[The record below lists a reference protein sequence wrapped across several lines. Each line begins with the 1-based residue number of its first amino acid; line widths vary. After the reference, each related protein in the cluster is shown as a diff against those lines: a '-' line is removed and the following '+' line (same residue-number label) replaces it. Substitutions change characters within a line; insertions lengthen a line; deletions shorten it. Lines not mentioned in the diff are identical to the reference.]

1 MIVANDCIVI
11 LPPLYLPSS
20 ICFAEGTGAD
30 NEKLLSL
37 AKKRL
42 VDMVTALRTSL
53 KLDEA

>member
-11 LPPLYLPSS
+11 LPPQYLPSS
-20 ICFAEGTGAD
+20 ICFAEGTSED
-30 NEKLLSL
+30 NEKLLLL

-42 VDMVTALRTSL
+42 VDMVTAQRASL